1 MKFFSTPTLCLRL
14 SCLVAAGVLLAACSN
29 AQGSPPPSVGGLVK
43 GYGISPLGFPSDYS
57 NLPAFLEEVG
67 NLPNGG
73 VMFNGAWRKDVA
85 NGSDAGEIPSAATLV
100 VEQSKVHGYT
110 PIIVFGW
117 RSEDSLHIGVPANPA
132 NDWANQEAR
141 TLFKQMLVDF
151 ASAYHPPYLFLGNES
166 DAYFIDVPED
176 YQNWIAFY
184 NETYDAIKAVS
195 PETMVGPI
203 FQYERMSGQGA
214 FSQWTTPHWGALTSH
229 DLERIDILGITMY
242 PWLNVVTPAQVPN
255 NYLAPLLEIIG
266 DKPIAITETGWPGDP
281 LGLPVPWEATLDA
294 QLLFVERLEGILQ
307 GANIHMLNWLHLYQ
321 IAVSPEST
329 DFAEFASISL
339 RDVEGNKRPIYDA
352 WVNFQ
357 P

>member
-1 MKFFSTPTLCLRL
+1 MNTLLRN
-14 SCLVAAGVLLAACSN
+14 SCLIVGSLLLAGCAN
-29 AQGSPPPSVGGLVK
+29 MQASPTPPSVVGAIK
-43 GYGISPLGFPSDYS
+43 GYGISPLGFPADYS

-67 NLPNGG
+67 SLPNGG
-73 VMFNGAWRKDVA
+73 VMFNGAWRQDVA
-85 NGSDAGEIPSAATLV
+85 DGSDAGEIPSAAILV
-100 VEQSKVHGYT
+100 VEQGEANGYT

-132 NDWANQEAR
+132 NHWANQEAR
-141 TLFKQMLVDF
+141 ALFKQMLVDF
-151 ASAYHPPYLFLGNES
+151 VSSYHPPYLFLGNES
-166 DAYFIDVPED
+166 DAYFINVPED

-184 NETYDAIKAVS
+184 NEAYDAIKDVS

-203 FQYERMSGQGA
+203 FQYERLSGQGA

-242 PWLNVVTPAQVPN
+242 PWLNVVTPSQVPD
-255 NYLAPLLEIIG
+255 NYLAPLMEIVG

-281 LGLPVPWEATLDA
+281 LGLPVAWEATLDA
-294 QLLFVERLEGILQ
+294 QLLFVERLDGILR
-307 GANIHMLNWLHLYQ
+307 GANIRMLNWLHLYQ
-321 IAVSPEST
+321 IAVTPEST

-339 RDVEGNKRPIYDA
+339 RDAQGNKRPVYDA
-352 WVNFQ
+352 WINFQ